1 MKTSIALA
9 CVAFVTAGLAAT
21 ASTAASEAEQEVRHA
36 IGTDRFAA
44 GGRVSVNDSVTGD
57 LIAAGGEVTLNA
69 EVGGDLVVAGGNV
82 RLAGSGSQGLYAAGG
97 SIDIDARI
105 ARNARAAGGSVSL
118 GSAGQIAGNATFAG
132 GEVVVRGGVGGYLQA
147 GGGRVYLDGPVGGDV
162 EVAAESIE
170 LGPNAR
176 IEGRLRYTSQ
186 NEISRADGAEVKGGI
201 ERLASDEAAR
211 AKFSRFAGGGL
222 GVTWSLGLVVAA
234 ALLAGVLPG
243 LASRLG
249 DTLRQ
254 RFGWSLLAGF
264 IALVGIPVV
273 ALILL
278 ATLIGAPLAVAAI
291 AGYLALLL
299 TGYVASGVGAGNLAL
314 RRWRPERAASTAWRI
329 GAAAVGMFVIV
340 LLGQLPWLGGV
351 VGIVALLLGM
361 GALLMQL
368 RHQPA

>member
-21 ASTAASEAEQEVRHA
+21 ASKAASEAEQEVRHA

-44 GGRVSVNDSVTGD
+44 GGRVSVNESVTGD
-57 LIAAGGEVTLNA
+57 LIAAGGELTLNA
-69 EVGGDLVVAGGNV
+69 EVGGDLVVAGGNI

-97 SIDIDARI
+97 RIDIDARI
-105 ARNARAAGGSVSL
+105 ARNARAAGGSISL

-132 GEVVVRGGVGGYLQA
+132 GEVVVRGGIGGYLQA
-147 GGGRVYLDGPVGGDV
+147 GGGRVYLDGLVGGDV
-162 EVAAESIE
+162 EVAGGSIE

-211 AKFSRFAGGGL
+211 ARFSRFGGGL
-222 GVTWSLGLVVAA
+222 GVTWSLGLLVAA
-234 ALLAGVLPG
+234 ALFAGMLPG
-243 LASRLG
+243 LASQLG

-254 RFGWSLLAGF
+254 RFGWSLLTGF

-278 ATLIGAPLAVAAI
+278 VTLIGAPLAVAAM

-340 LLGQLPWLGGV
+340 LLGQLPWLGGL